1 MQCKMDKTIA
11 ANEKTSKQ
19 LKELNMLAAKAMEAA
34 SGGQMSENRNGVLE
48 DDSDDLDDI
57 IGPMLQI
64 SRGKPPPVPPQ
75 SKPVKNSHS
84 LIRRHTITSMPISA
98 AGLETATATAAAAS
112 SKPFCESSPRS
123 SVANTPVKNMDSR
136 AYVGSFNRSNCL

>member
-1 MQCKMDKTIA
+1 MDKTIA

-34 SGGQMSENRNGVLE
+34 SGGKSDNCVLE

-98 AGLETATATAAAAS
+98 AGLESAAAS

-136 AYVGSFNRSNCL
+136 AYVGSFNRSNC

>member
-1 MQCKMDKTIA
+1 MDKTIA

-34 SGGQMSENRNGVLE
+34 SGKSSDNRNDVLE

-98 AGLETATATAAAAS
+98 AGLETAAAS
-112 SKPFCESSPRS
+112 TKHFCESSPRS
-123 SVANTPVKNMDSR
+123 SVANTPVKTMDSR
-136 AYVGSFNRSNCL
+136 AYVGSFNRSNC